1 MRVHAQRVQHAHT
14 PAQGVPANT
23 SGTGTGGATHAA
35 TAFAPT
41 GSMYAGVWRALGLRR
56 AQAMPAPETPYVMD
70 MSTHG
75 NVGRY
80 IRTVDT
86 PAEANLLRRAV
97 FVDTQDP
104 HLPRLALFAK
114 RKLYPG
120 EELLY
125 CRPAG
130 SKRTQR
136 YKG

>member
-1 MRVHAQRVQHAHT
+1 
-14 PAQGVPANT
+14 
-23 SGTGTGGATHAA
+23 
-35 TAFAPT
+35 
-41 GSMYAGVWRALGLRR
+41 
-56 AQAMPAPETPYVMD
+56 MD
-70 MSTHG
+70 TITHG

-86 PAEANLLRRAV
+86 PAEANLVRRSV

-125 CRPAG
+125 CRPKG
-130 SKRTQR
+130 SKQH
-136 YKG
+136 

>member
-1 MRVHAQRVQHAHT
+1 
-14 PAQGVPANT
+14 
-23 SGTGTGGATHAA
+23 
-35 TAFAPT
+35 
-41 GSMYAGVWRALGLRR
+41 MYAGVWRALGLCR
-56 AQAMPAPETPYVMD
+56 AQPAPAPETPYVMD
-70 MSTHG
+70 TITHG

-86 PAEANLLRRAV
+86 PAEANLVRRSV

-125 CRPAG
+125 CRPKG
-130 SKRTQR
+130 SKQH
-136 YKG
+136 